1 MTNTPEKIVYTAH
14 ATTVGGRQGTAKTDD
29 GLLDLTLTAP
39 KELGGPGTGTNPE
52 ELLAAAHAG
61 CFSMQLSA
69 MLAGDGHPPDDVQ
82 TEATCE
88 MVRSGPGFRIST
100 MRLKVTGKVA
110 GINQAV
116 FGDYVTRA
124 ADLCPLSGIMKGNVE
139 IVHEATLL

>member
-1 MTNTPEKIVYTAH
+1 MADISRRGSAQWSGDLMKGAG
-14 ATTVGGRQGTAKTDD
+14 TVSTESGTVQNAQYSFKTRF
-29 GLLDLTLTAP
+29 
-39 KELGGPGTGTNPE
+39 ENGTGTNPE

-61 CFSMQLSA
+61 YFSMQLSA
-69 MLAGDGHPPDDVQ
+69 MLAGDGHTPENVQ

-88 MVRSGPGFRIST
+88 MMRAGAGFKIST

-110 GINQAV
+110 GLDQAG
-116 FGDYVTRA
+116 FDDYVTRA

>member
-1 MTNTPEKIVYTAH
+1 MADISRRGSAQWSGDLMKGAG
-14 ATTVGGRQGTAKTDD
+14 TVSTESGTVQNAQYSFKTRF
-29 GLLDLTLTAP
+29 
-39 KELGGPGTGTNPE
+39 ENGTGTNPE

-69 MLAGDGHPPDDVQ
+69 MLAGDGHPPESVQ

-88 MVRSGPGFRIST
+88 MMREGAGFKIST

-110 GINQAV
+110 GLDQAG
-116 FGDYVTRA
+116 FDDYVTRA
-124 ADLCPLSGIMKGNVE
+124 AELCPLSGIMKGNVE

>member
-1 MTNTPEKIVYTAH
+1 MADISRRGSAQWSGDLMKGAG
-14 ATTVGGRQGTAKTDD
+14 TVSTESGTVKDAQYSFKTRF
-29 GLLDLTLTAP
+29 
-39 KELGGPGTGTNPE
+39 ENGTGTNPE

-69 MLAGDGHPPDDVQ
+69 MLAGDGHPPESVQ

-88 MVRSGPGFRIST
+88 MMREGAGFKIST

-110 GINQAV
+110 GLDQAG
-116 FGDYVTRA
+116 FDDYVTRA
-124 ADLCPLSGIMKGNVE
+124 AELCPLSGIMKGNVE